1 MQIGLVVIGDELLLG
16 RRPDQHLPKMI
27 EVLGQRGLRLS
38 WVRFVGDDA
47 ALLEETFRDT
57 LARNDMVFSF
67 GGIGAT
73 PDDLT
78 RQCAAAAAGLE
89 LVRHP
94 EAAAIIEQ
102 RFGTDAYPN
111 RILMAD
117 LPRDVTLI
125 PNPVSQIPGFSLHD
139 HHFLPGFPNM
149 AWPMSEWVLDTYY
162 GHVFVAHPPVTR
174 ALMLFGVP
182 ESELIP
188 SMNELLDQFGE
199 VKLSSLPSTIAR
211 GEIELGLHGPAAQ
224 VDDAL
229 NWLTQRLDAMSV
241 RWKAQL

>member
-16 RRPDQHLPKMI
+16 RRQDQHVPKMI
-27 EVLGQRGLRLS
+27 EILAQRGLRLS

-57 LARNDMVFSF
+57 LERNDLVFSF

-78 RQCAAAAAGLE
+78 RQCAAAAAGRD

-94 EAAAIIEQ
+94 EAAAIIEK
-102 RFGTDAYPN
+102 RFGNDAYPN

-117 LPRDVTLI
+117 LPRDVSLI
-125 PNPVSQIPGFSLHD
+125 PNPVSQIPGFSLND

-174 ALMLFGVP
+174 TLMLFGVP

-188 SMNELLDQFGE
+188 SMNELLEQFGDI
-199 VKLSSLPSTIAR
+199 KLSSLPSTVTR
-211 GEIELGLHGPAAQ
+211 GEIELGLRGPAAE
-224 VDDAL
+224 VENAWS
-229 NWLTQRLDAMSV
+229 WLTRRLDELGV
-241 RWKAQL
+241 RWKAPL